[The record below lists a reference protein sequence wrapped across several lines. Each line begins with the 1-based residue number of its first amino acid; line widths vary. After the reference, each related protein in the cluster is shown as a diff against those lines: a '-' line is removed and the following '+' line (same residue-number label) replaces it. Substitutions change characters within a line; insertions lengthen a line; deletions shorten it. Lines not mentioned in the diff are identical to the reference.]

1 MNRTNARMIKGLL
14 AAGMIFHLAGITA
27 FAEETMP
34 EDTEKEIQDGEE
46 NPETIEEEPG
56 TAETNTEPEDT
67 DVIPLLGAPALN
79 NAGPQSITGC
89 DFLVTGEESTYSF
102 DAEKG
107 ILYIS
112 GDTKIEMADG
122 VDSTA
127 QRIVVNG
134 DATIELAGI
143 NIQTEVKTGPPIL
156 IESPN
161 TVTLKLAEGSENT
174 VVGAEGNNINATKGS
189 FAGIEVEFEY
199 EDGESPSNRMASLII
214 EGPGTLNATGGP
226 NAAGIGGTNSQG
238 DSRGYGLY
246 GNITINSGTVNATA
260 PGGGAGIGSSNNPGG
275 GTSSGSYKKTG
286 NNTWG
291 TITINGGTV
300 NARSTG
306 EGAGI
311 GGGNHVDSGKIV
323 INNGTVTADGAAGIG
338 CGVGSS
344 KNKGDGGEKG
354 PGYYAADIEING
366 GNITATSTDIGAAI
380 GGGMYSDAK
389 IVITGG
395 TIDATGGSRKGE
407 IHHGGAGI
415 GGGYLGHAEITISG
429 GTITAKG
436 GDGAAGIGSGG
447 SPNSNESRGN
457 NGRGDAA
464 TVPYTKIE
472 ISGGD
477 ITSKGGEK
485 GGAGIG
491 LGAGGDKADI
501 TISGGDIKAY
511 GAGSDEDTMRGGA
524 GIGGGFQG
532 TGAGE
537 DDKYFSDQDVSVTIS
552 GGEVL
557 AVGGWGA
564 SGIGS
569 GADGNTGRQIAT
581 EITIDADNAEVEAYA
596 DGTKFAV
603 DTRDVQADGS
613 TESYTE
619 GRVIT
624 GNIIQGTFVHAGK
637 IGDLDQNPE
646 GLKSIIIEHDA
657 TGGQTELTGMPD
669 KYRSFAKTV
678 ENNGDY
684 LIYTDAESIGEGQG
698 RYFSTTE
705 KDNYKEEEI
714 THEGI
719 CFGVDGTS
727 LSDNFYLYPVKSIV
741 ISKEVEAE
749 DGADTSGLNTTLYY
763 ALWRIED
770 EEYQKDE
777 DGNILLKTIEVVN
790 GVPQN
795 RAYFDNVEDYTYGV
809 WEVDETGE
817 SVLNRKYG
825 HLILKRITTRQKDGG
840 DDNDVIISDKQW
852 TDRVTVINTFGP
864 ETTEATVKKV
874 WNDNNNSSG
883 KRPASLIV
891 TLSDGTEV
899 ELSEANHWQA
909 TVSDLP
915 VEKDGKEIEYTWSEK
930 KVPAG
935 YVLKSTTKEGTVTT
949 ITNTLNPV
957 PDTSDRNNS
966 TGYMIAF
973 GLAVLVGAGAFF
985 LRRKK

>member
-1 MNRTNARMIKGLL
+1 MNKTARITKVLL
-14 AAGMIFHLAGITA
+14 AAGMILHLAGITVFA
-27 FAEETMP
+27 EDTEPQEIPEETQNEEEPAEETKEEAP
-34 EDTEKEIQDGEE
+34 EIKEEETEDT
-46 NPETIEEEPG
+46 P
-56 TAETNTEPEDT
+56 
-67 DVIPLLGAPALN
+67 VLRAPALKD
-79 NAGPQSITGC
+79 AGTQAIEGC
-89 DFLVTGEESTYSF
+89 DFLVTGEESAYSF

-112 GDTKIEMADG
+112 GDVKVTMADG
-122 VDSTA
+122 AETTA
-127 QRIVVNG
+127 QRIIVNR
-134 DATIELAGI
+134 DATVELDGI
-143 NIQTEVKTGPPIL
+143 NIQTKEKTGPPIL
-156 IESPN
+156 IESTN
-161 TVTLKLAEGSENT
+161 TVTLKLAEGSVNT
-174 VVGAEGNNINATKGS
+174 VVGARGNDINGTAGS
-189 FAGIEVEFEY
+189 YAGIEVEFEY

-300 NARSTG
+300 TAESSG
-306 EGAGI
+306 QGAGI

-323 INNGTVTADGAAGIG
+323 INDGTVTAKGAAGIG
-338 CGVGSS
+338 CGIGSHDNSGSS
-344 KNKGDGGEKG
+344 GDKG

-366 GNITATSTDIGAAI
+366 GNITATSNDIGAAI

-395 TIDATGGSRKGE
+395 TIDATGGSRDGE

-415 GGGYLGHAEITISG
+415 GGGYLAHADITISG
-429 GTITAKG
+429 GTITATG

-447 SPNSNESRGN
+447 SPNSNESRGS

-464 TVPYTKIE
+464 TVPYTKIN

-477 ITSKGGEK
+477 ITATGGEK

-491 LGAGGDKADI
+491 LGAGGDKVDI
-501 TISGGDIKAY
+501 TISGGDIEAH
-511 GAGSDEDTMRGGA
+511 GAASDDTAMHGGA

-532 TGAGE
+532 SGAGE
-537 DDKYFSDQDVSVTIS
+537 DDKYFSDQDVAVTIT
-552 GGEVL
+552 GGNVL

-564 SGIGS
+564 SGIGT
-569 GADGNTGRQIAT
+569 GADGSTGLQIAT
-581 EITIDADNAEVEAYA
+581 EITIDADNADVEAYA

-603 DTRDVQADGS
+603 DTRDVQEDGS

-619 GRVIT
+619 GRDIT

-637 IGDLDQNPE
+637 IGDIDQNPE
-646 GLKSIIIEHDA
+646 GLKSIIIEHDQ
-657 TGGQTELTGMPD
+657 TGNQVDLTGMPE

-678 ENNGDY
+678 ENGGDY
-684 LIYTDAESIGEGQG
+684 LVYTDAESIGEGEG
-698 RYFSTTE
+698 RYFSTTK
-705 KDNYKEEEI
+705 KDNYKEEEVS
-714 THEGI
+714 HHGI
-719 CFGVDGTS
+719 CFSVDGAS
-727 LSDNFYLYPVKSIV
+727 LSDNFYLYPVKSIIV
-741 ISKEVEAE
+741 TKEVEAE

-770 EEYQKDE
+770 EEYQRDE
-777 DGNILLKTIEVVN
+777 DGNILLKTIEVVD

-795 RAYFDNVEDYTYGV
+795 RAHFDNVEDYTYGV

-817 SVLNRKYG
+817 TVLNRKYG

-852 TDRVTVINTFGP
+852 TDWVTVINTFGS
-864 ETTEATVKKV
+864 ETTEATIRKV
-874 WNDNNNSSG
+874 WDDNNNSSG
-883 KRPASLIV
+883 KRPASLSV

-930 KVPAG
+930 NVPSG
-935 YVLKSTTKEGTVTT
+935 YILKSISKEGTVTT
-949 ITNTLNPV
+949 ITNALKPV
-957 PDTSDRNNS
+957 PDTSDSNS
-966 TGYMIAF
+966 SGLYMIIL
-973 GLAVLVGAGAFF
+973 GLAVLAGAGAFW
-985 LRRKK
+985 LRRKQ